1 MIDNLSSSDSVV
13 FRTAVSDSRHALRT
27 YIFIF
32 YCSKLY
38 PIQQVAGGVV
48 CLHDH
53 DSAVTEFVHDVSALQ
68 LLNRYSGNFVINVKK
83 GLLGPRSVGAL

>member
-53 DSAVTEFVHDVSALQ
+53 DSAE

>member
-1 MIDNLSSSDSVV
+1 M
-13 FRTAVSDSRHALRT
+13 
-27 YIFIF
+27 
-32 YCSKLY
+32 
-38 PIQQVAGGVV
+38 

-68 LLNRYSGNFVINVKK
+68 LLNRYSGNFVINVKM